1 MELGLNGRTVLIT
14 GASQGVGRE
23 TARMLAAE
31 GCDLILVAR
40 SKRDLEA
47 VRESILSEHQVAIAA
62 TVCDIGR
69 PGAAEFIFA
78 EHPEID
84 IHINN
89 AGSVPAGAIDQ
100 FEEPTWPVA
109 GAIMVFGF
117 MGRSV

>member
-1 MELGLNGRTVLIT
+1 MPLSLPCALP
-14 GASQGVGRE
+14 
-23 TARMLAAE
+23 L
-31 GCDLILVAR
+31 LLVAR

-84 IHINN
+84 ILINN
-89 AGSVPAGAIDQ
+89 AGAVPAGAIDQ
-100 FEEPTWPVA
+100 VDDPTWRVA
-109 GAIMVFGF
+109 WDLKVFGYVGLMRGYF
-117 MGRSV
+117 PCMTDSGAGVVVNVPIG